1 MSDCDF
7 FIAPYNTTPQL
18 AQFFKEELVNVIF
31 GSPKLLSFKHIAQAI
46 VDFDIQKGTFTF
58 VDRNDLKLEKECET
72 IADYFVL
79 AGGMYGVQIPVAN
92 KGKVASS
99 ELIKLMKETPNL
111 LKPTDK
117 KKEKF
122 DTLKHILRA
131 APVLNSKRE
140 LFILDESADKTF
152 VEKIF
157 GKCKHLLTLNR
168 FEVQQRH
175 LFLHVSRFV
184 GCTHA

>member
-99 ELIKLMKETPNL
+99 ELIKLMKTTPKL

-117 KKEKF
+117 KK
-122 DTLKHILRA
+122 
-131 APVLNSKRE
+131 
-140 LFILDESADKTF
+140 
-152 VEKIF
+152 
-157 GKCKHLLTLNR
+157 
-168 FEVQQRH
+168 
-175 LFLHVSRFV
+175 
-184 GCTHA
+184 